1 MKLLRTIVSD
11 YPRDSLIVLVALSVA
26 GVLEG
31 ISLTALLPLMN
42 AAISMDPAYGAGSE
56 EVAVDPGGVGAAVI
70 TFLTRVGIQ
79 PTLISLMLVMFLIV
93 VARSV
98 ILLLA
103 KKRVG
108 YTVAQVT
115 TDLRM
120 SMLDALLEARWRFFL
135 GQQVGKLVN
144 AMASEAS
151 RAAGAYL
158 YGTTALALSISL
170 VVYIV
175 VALLVSWQATIG
187 AVVAGALVT
196 WLFRGL
202 VRMARKSGKR
212 QTKLLKSLLAGL
224 TDSLQSVKPL
234 KSMGRENLGAV
245 VLARETSGL
254 NVELRREVVSKEG
267 LKAAQF
273 VAFSFLAGAGM
284 YAGLVLLK
292 LPFTS
297 VMLLVLLLSR
307 LLASVGKVQKQYQE
321 MAVCESAYWSL
332 RDTVNQAEAAREQ
345 AFGEQLPTLRQG
357 IRLQG
362 VGYSYSDRAVLNGM
376 ELEVPVS
383 SLTTLV
389 GPSGAGKTTV
399 VDLVTG
405 LLRPD
410 AGQVLI
416 DGVDLGSLD
425 IAAWR
430 RLIGYVP
437 QESFLLHDTVT
448 YNVTLGDDGLGIEDV
463 ERALRDAGAWEFVQA
478 LEGGIDFV
486 VGERGGALSGGQRQR
501 IMIARALVHK
511 PQLLILDEATS
522 ALDPESEQAIRN
534 TLDALRGS
542 LTMLAISHQ
551 DALVESADRVYRIE
565 AGKARLQ

>member
-1 MKLLRTIVSD
+1 MKLLRTFIRN
-11 YPRDSLIVLVALSVA
+11 YPRDSSIVLLALSIA

-31 ISLTALLPLMN
+31 LSLTALLPLMN

-56 EVAVDPGGVGAAVI
+56 EVMVDPGGVGAAVI
-70 TFLTRVGIQ
+70 HFLEGFGIQ

-93 VARSV
+93 VLRSV

-120 SMLDALLEARWRFFL
+120 SMLDALLEARWVFFH

-144 AMASEAS
+144 TMASEAS
-151 RAAGAYL
+151 RAASAYL

-187 AVVAGALVT
+187 AVLAGALVT
-196 WLFRGL
+196 FLFRGL

-212 QTKLLKSLLAGL
+212 QTELLKSLLSGL

-254 NVELRREVVSKEG
+254 NIELRREVISKEG

-273 VAFSFLAGAGM
+273 VAFSFLSGAGM

-307 LLASVGKVQKQYQE
+307 LLSSIGKVQKQYQE

-332 RDTVNQAEAAREQ
+332 RDTVSQAEQAREK
-345 AFGEQLPTLRQG
+345 AFGDQTPVLHQS

-362 VGYSYSDRAVLNGM
+362 VGYSYGDKLVLDGID
-376 ELEVPVS
+376 LEIPVS

-410 AGQVLI
+410 KGQVWI
-416 DGVDLGSLD
+416 DDADLNSLD
-425 IAAWR
+425 IADWR
-430 RLIGYVP
+430 RMIGYVP
-437 QESFLLHDTVT
+437 QESFLLHDTVA
-448 YNVTLGDDGLGIEDV
+448 YNVTLGDDGLTGADV

-478 LEGGIDFV
+478 LDGGVDFV
-486 VGERGGALSGGQRQR
+486 VGERGGTLSGGQRQR

-522 ALDPESEQAIRN
+522 ALDPLSEQAIRE
-534 TLDALRGS
+534 TLDGLRGS

-565 AGKARLQ
+565 AGQARLQ

>member
-1 MKLLRTIVSD
+1 MKLLRTIIRD
-11 YPRDSLIVLVALSVA
+11 YPRDSVIVLVALSVA

-42 AAISMDPAYGAGSE
+42 AAISMDPAYGTGGE
-56 EVAVDPGGVGAAVI
+56 DIAVDPGGVGAAVI

-144 AMASEAS
+144 TMASEAS

-284 YAGLVLLK
+284 YAGLVFLK

-307 LLASVGKVQKQYQE
+307 LLSSVGKVQKQYQE

-332 RDTVNQAEAAREQ
+332 RDTVHQAEIAREQ
-345 AFGEQLPTLRQG
+345 AFGEQAPTLQQG
-357 IRLQG
+357 IRIQS
-362 VGYSYSDRAVLNGM
+362 VDYSYGERQVLNGI
-376 ELEVPVS
+376 ELEIPVA

-410 AGQVLI
+410 AGQVQI
-416 DGVDLGSLD
+416 DGVDLSSLD

-430 RLIGYVP
+430 RMIGYVP
-437 QESFLLHDTVT
+437 QESFLLHDTIA
-448 YNVTLGDDGLGIEDV
+448 YNVTLGDEGLSIDDV
-463 ERALRDAGAWEFVQA
+463 ERALQDAGAWEFVQA

-522 ALDPESEQAIRN
+522 ALDPDSERAIRN

-551 DALVESADRVYRIE
+551 DALVESADRVYRVE
-565 AGKARLQ
+565 AGKAQLQ